1 MSGFGSEL
9 LGLFTDFINTQSAAY
24 QSFNGNGTRQNLFG
38 AQITNSFGS
47 SITCQM
53 DMVRLWQDMTL
64 AKKTFGQNEIE
75 NYAEFESKNLTS
87 RVLGAIRA
95 FESLNYQYFTQGFS
109 WLAITD
115 EAEKYAVDWNGY
127 LTIMLGDTAQMN
139 FKGDNMSITR
149 AVNDITYATSKGKQ
163 QQWGDID
170 ADMKSF
176 YYYVYCLSVLM
187 KTVFDT
193 IVGQFSA
200 SMSATATLIVE
211 IIETIFILLIPSY
224 QAKLSKRL
232 LYKEKENANAYIGDD
247 SETAVMQ
254 DEFKAN
260 SKKLQD
266 QISDSATALKELQT
280 AKGVLESDVAAFQS
294 ELAQLKADAATYKA
308 SLAQSQAEVDALK
321 ASLQALEDVFK
332 AKTDGLVTELTTLQ
346 AAMEKDRL
354 GFTSALN
361 GLSEQYNKKL
371 AELNSI
377 VESEM
382 VRLDELKA
390 DTDAQIAELNRQYKE
405 ALAKFEAMVAK
416 GEMTSILSQVG
427 TLFQIKAS
435 QINMALQGYYL
446 IQQDVMVAIQE
457 QKCAKVL
464 NRSIEQAVVDR
475 NILALEEQLLFIR
488 SETAVLNGKL
498 SALEAQECEYVAMIQ
513 SAAGLNLA
521 ATNGDAAIDLNP
533 AAGEIAA
540 ILDEINL
547 GITTEQTA
555 MNDAIQARCV
565 LVNAAL
571 EQCTGSLGESASRSI
586 GTRAAHKTTKRLG
599 EGVEAIAAGGR
610 KAATLLNP
618 RNWGKK

>member
-64 AKKTFGQNEIE
+64 TKKTFGQNDIE
-75 NYAEFESKNLTS
+75 DYAEFESVNLTS
-87 RVLGAIRA
+87 RVLGAVRA
-95 FESLNYQYFTQGFS
+95 VESLNYEYFTQDFS
-109 WLAITD
+109 LMAITD
-115 EAEKYAVDWNGY
+115 EAERFAVNWNGY

-163 QQWGDID
+163 QQWSYID

-232 LYKEKENANAYIGDD
+232 LYKEKKKANAYIGDD

-266 QISDSATALKELQT
+266 LIDDNAKALENLQT
-280 AKGVLESDVAAFQS
+280 AKGTLESEVTEFKS
-294 ELAQLKADAATYKA
+294 ELTKLKDDAAKYKD
-308 SLAQSQAEVDALK
+308 SLAQSQAAVDSLK
-321 ASLQALEDVFK
+321 TKLQALEKDFK

-346 AAMEKDRL
+346 
-354 GFTSALN
+354 
-361 GLSEQYNKKL
+361 
-371 AELNSI
+371 
-377 VESEM
+377 
-382 VRLDELKA
+382 
-390 DTDAQIAELNRQYKE
+390 
-405 ALAKFEAMVAK
+405 
-416 GEMTSILSQVG
+416 
-427 TLFQIKAS
+427 
-435 QINMALQGYYL
+435 
-446 IQQDVMVAIQE
+446 
-457 QKCAKVL
+457 
-464 NRSIEQAVVDR
+464 
-475 NILALEEQLLFIR
+475 
-488 SETAVLNGKL
+488 
-498 SALEAQECEYVAMIQ
+498 
-513 SAAGLNLA
+513 
-521 ATNGDAAIDLNP
+521 
-533 AAGEIAA
+533 
-540 ILDEINL
+540 
-547 GITTEQTA
+547 
-555 MNDAIQARCV
+555 
-565 LVNAAL
+565 
-571 EQCTGSLGESASRSI
+571 
-586 GTRAAHKTTKRLG
+586 
-599 EGVEAIAAGGR
+599 
-610 KAATLLNP
+610 
-618 RNWGKK
+618 